1 MYLLPKPQEIE
12 IKEGNF
18 IIRPTTEIL
27 LHNSCDSKVLHSAKI
42 IQKEIEDLL
51 GFSLKITK
59 SLSNIKENSI
69 ILRKDIDFNIN
80 STKLN
85 GNVDKIKSEAYEMCI
100 SFKSI
105 AINAQENRGI
115 FYGVQTL
122 RQIIRNQGIEL
133 PCLKICDWPQ
143 FSERGFYHD
152 VTRGK
157 VPTLQTLKELVDRA
171 SMYKINQ
178 LQLYVEHSF
187 AFNNHSEIWSGNDPL
202 TAEEILELDEYCIE
216 KHIELV
222 PSLASFGHLYHA
234 LTSKSF
240 NHLCEFDH
248 CYGKPFSWI
257 ERMGHHTLNVT
268 DERSIDFVRD
278 MFEEFIPLFSSD
290 KFNICCDE
298 TFDLGKGKSKEQGEK
313 NGVGRL
319 YVDFL
324 KKIIDI
330 VRVYNKKPMFWSD
343 IIIKYPELLCE
354 LPQDVICLN
363 WNYSAEA
370 TDKNTKIIAQS
381 GLPQYVCPGVSGWDK
396 FMNDLDGSFENIKRM
411 IQYGKQYNAVGV
423 LNTDWGD
430 YGHINLFANSM
441 PGMIYGAALSWN
453 TEYVEDIDGIDKAIS
468 RLEFK
473 DKRDR
478 IVSVLRELSRAHVIT
493 FMETVWWKEDRF
505 NQSKLL
511 KNKPEYKDKYILN
524 IKEEKIHE
532 GYNKAQKLEIEILK
546 LMAEAPKEVKND
558 YKEFYISSRAVAILN
573 SLYLVI
579 KKYDLN
585 EEVQKLIHE
594 PKELAREIEYFLN
607 DFCNIWRIRNKESE
621 LQRVKDTFRDICVF
635 LRKI

>member
-1 MYLLPKPQEIE
+1 MYLLPKPQEIDM
-12 IKEGNF
+12 KEGNF
-18 IIRPTTEIL
+18 IIRPTTEIV
-27 LHNSCDSKVLHSAKI
+27 LHNSCDLKVLQSAKI
-42 IQKEIEDLL
+42 IQKEIEDIL

-59 SLSNIKENSI
+59 SLSKNRENSI
-69 ILRKDIDFNIN
+69 ILKKDINFNIK

-105 AINAQENRGI
+105 VINAKENKGI
-115 FYGVQTL
+115 FYGAQTL
-122 RQIIRNQGIEL
+122 RQIIRNKGIEL
-133 PCLKICDWPQ
+133 PCLKISDWPQ

-187 AFNNHSEIWSGNDPL
+187 AFTNHSEIWSGNDPL
-202 TAEEILELDEYCIE
+202 TAEEILELDEYCKE
-216 KHIELV
+216 KNVELV

-240 NHLCEFDH
+240 NDLCELEDS
-248 CYGKPFSWI
+248 YGKAFSWI

-268 DERSIDFVRD
+268 DERSIEFVRD

-298 TFDLGKGKSKEQGEK
+298 TFDLGKGKSKEEAERI
-313 NGVGRL
+313 GVGRL

-330 VRVYNKKPMFWSD
+330 VRVNNKKPMFWSD

-363 WNYSAEA
+363 WNYSPEA

-381 GLPQYVCPGVSGWDK
+381 ELPQYVCPGVSGWDK
-396 FMNDLDGSFENIKRM
+396 FINDLDGSFENIKRM
-411 IQYGKQYNAVGV
+411 SQYGKEYNAVGI

-453 TEYVEDIDGIDKAIS
+453 TEDIQDISEVDKAIS

-473 DKRDR
+473 DKSDK

-524 IKEEKIHE
+524 IKEDKIHE
-532 GYNKAQKLEIEILK
+532 GYNKAQELEVEILK
-546 LMAEAPKEVKND
+546 LMAEVPKEVKND
-558 YKEFYISSRAVAILN
+558 YKEFYISSRAVAVLN
-573 SLYLVI
+573 SLYLII

-585 EEVQKLIHE
+585 EDVQKLIHE

-607 DFCNIWRIRNKESE
+607 DFCSIWRMRNKESE

-635 LRKI
+635 LREI